1 MALGTHFINGAP
13 LAGEGQQRSPVYNP
27 ALGEVI
33 YEVPLATEAEVNR
46 AVAAAKAAF
55 PAWAALPMI
64 RRARYMFRLYE
75 LLNQHVDEIAAA
87 VTREHGKTLDDARGE
102 VQRGIEIVEYACG
115 MPQVLEGRYSAQVA
129 SGVDQFSLRQPLGVS
144 VGITPFNFP
153 IMIPLWMAPL
163 AITAGNSFILK
174 PSERDPAASLML
186 AELAIEAGIPP
197 GVLNVLQGDKTAVSG
212 LLTHPDV
219 RAVSFVGSSAVAQQI
234 YATGAAAGKRVQA
247 LGGAKNHLIVMPDAD
262 IEAAATALMGAG
274 YGAAGER
281 CMAVSVA
288 VPVGEATAEALR
300 EALIPRLAALKIGPG
315 DQAQVDMGPL
325 ISQAAHDRIRGLIN
339 SGVQAGA
346 ELVVDGRDYKPQ
358 GYEEGFFMGGSL
370 FDHVRPEMEI
380 YTQEIFGPV
389 LSQVRAASFEEAV
402 SLASRHAYGNGAA
415 LYTRDGGLARRFVQ
429 EAEVGMLGVN
439 VPIPVPSAWHSFGG
453 WKASL
458 FGDTPMYGQDG
469 ARFWTRPK
477 NVMTRWH
484 EGERGAAAAF
494 NFARSAG

>member
-13 LAGEGQQRSPVYNP
+13 LAGESQQRSPVYNP

-87 VTREHGKTLDDARGE
+87 VTREHGKTLDDAHGE

-174 PSERDPAASLML
+174 PSERDPVASLML

-197 GVLNVLQGDKTAVSG
+197 GLLNVLQGDKTAASR

-247 LGGAKNHLIVMPDAD
+247 LGGAKDWSRRP
-262 IEAAATALMGAG
+262 GAGG
-274 YGAAGER
+274 YGAIDQSSRARPYSRADQFGRSGRCRAG
-281 CMAVSVA
+281 S
-288 VPVGEATAEALR
+288 GW
-300 EALIPRLAALKIGPG
+300 PRL
-315 DQAQVDMGPL
+315 
-325 ISQAAHDRIRGLIN
+325 
-339 SGVQAGA
+339 
-346 ELVVDGRDYKPQ
+346 
-358 GYEEGFFMGGSL
+358 
-370 FDHVRPEMEI
+370 
-380 YTQEIFGPV
+380 
-389 LSQVRAASFEEAV
+389 
-402 SLASRHAYGNGAA
+402 
-415 LYTRDGGLARRFVQ
+415 
-429 EAEVGMLGVN
+429 
-439 VPIPVPSAWHSFGG
+439 
-453 WKASL
+453 
-458 FGDTPMYGQDG
+458 
-469 ARFWTRPK
+469 
-477 NVMTRWH
+477 
-484 EGERGAAAAF
+484 
-494 NFARSAG
+494 

>member
-55 PAWAALPMI
+55 PTWAALPMI

-75 LLNQHVDEIAAA
+75 LLNQHLDEIAAA

-197 GVLNVLQGDKTAVSG
+197 GVLNVLQGDKTAVNR
-212 LLTHPDV
+212 LLNPDV

-325 ISQAAHDRIRGLIN
+325 ISRRARPYSRADQFGRSGRCRAGSGWSRLQAPGLRRGL
-339 SGVQAGA
+339 
-346 ELVVDGRDYKPQ
+346 LYGRQP
-358 GYEEGFFMGGSL
+358 F
-370 FDHVRPEMEI
+370 
-380 YTQEIFGPV
+380 
-389 LSQVRAASFEEAV
+389 
-402 SLASRHAYGNGAA
+402 
-415 LYTRDGGLARRFVQ
+415 
-429 EAEVGMLGVN
+429 
-439 VPIPVPSAWHSFGG
+439 
-453 WKASL
+453 
-458 FGDTPMYGQDG
+458 
-469 ARFWTRPK
+469 
-477 NVMTRWH
+477 
-484 EGERGAAAAF
+484 
-494 NFARSAG
+494 